1 MGRGYYPQFIE
12 NGPYKFI
19 MQADCNLVLYVK
31 QDNKD
36 KARWSSRTQGHGDSC
51 YLLLQNN
58 GNLVIFSGSNVIW
71 SSRSTRGLNNY
82 CLVIQTDGNVVIYG
96 GTTWATNTAQ
106 KSKTKINADVLA

>member
-1 MGRGYYPQFIE
+1 MSNRITKTKLGG
-12 NGPYKFI
+12 
-19 MQADCNLVLYVK
+19 LVGL
-31 QDNKD
+31 
-36 KARWSSRTQGHGDSC
+36 KAMVIHVT
-51 YLLLQNN
+51 LLQNN